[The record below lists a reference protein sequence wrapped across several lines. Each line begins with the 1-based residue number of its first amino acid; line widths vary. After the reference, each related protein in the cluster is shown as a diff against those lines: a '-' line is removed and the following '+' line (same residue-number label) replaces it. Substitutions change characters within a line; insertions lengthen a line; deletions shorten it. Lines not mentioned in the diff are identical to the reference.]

1 MARDG
6 DFRSAK
12 SIALLKQSDIVVTN
26 PPFSL
31 FREYMA
37 QLVEYKKKFVIIGT
51 TPAPHFSYQILRL
64 SYLYPLMES
73 RTLLSMND
81 RPTNRC

>member
-1 MARDG
+1 MSRDG
-6 DFRSAK
+6 DFRSAE

-51 TPAPHFSYQILRL
+51 PAPHFSYQILRL
-64 SYLYPLMES
+64 SCLYPLMES

-81 RPTNRC
+81 RPTKRC